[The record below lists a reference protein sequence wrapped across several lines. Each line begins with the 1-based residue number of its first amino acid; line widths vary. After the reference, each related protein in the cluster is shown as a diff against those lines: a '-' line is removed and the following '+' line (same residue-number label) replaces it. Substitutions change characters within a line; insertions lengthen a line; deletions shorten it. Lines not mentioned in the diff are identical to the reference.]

1 MNVKKIKLADID
13 PRIEGRIRPINEG
26 YAEILAESFKERG
39 QDTAI
44 EVRHGSGEEG
54 APKYILVAGGH
65 RFRAAELAEWTD
77 INASISKLNAD
88 EARLKEIDENLLRQ
102 ELDVLSR
109 ARSLYERKEV
119 YLKLYPQKRNGGD
132 RVSDQFAR
140 GANCSV
146 PRFTV
151 DAADKMGVSERMVH
165 KYVGLYRALQPET
178 VKILQGTTLA
188 DDVGELLYVGKI
200 ESPIEQVSIVR
211 KALEAEKKPSE
222 LAVAPTPIPTEAMW
236 LKLGKKEAARVL
248 KLDMPARRVL
258 LDELV
263 KAKVITRDQ
272 IVMEGAA

>member
-13 PRIEGRIRPINEG
+13 PRIEGRIRPINKG
-26 YAEILAESFKERG
+26 YAEILAASFAERG

-119 YLKLYPQKRNGGD
+119 YLKLHPETRDGVNQHSR
-132 RVSDQFAR
+132 FAR
-140 GANCSV
+140 GANPV
-146 PRFTV
+146 PRFAV

-178 VKILQGTTLA
+178 VKLLQGTTLA
-188 DDVGELLYVGKI
+188 DDVGELLYIGKI
-200 ESPIEQVSIVR
+200 ESPIEQVSIVK

-222 LAVAPTPIPTEAMW
+222 LATDPTPIPTEAMW

>member
-26 YAEILAESFKERG
+26 YAGILAESFKERG

-65 RFRAAELAEWTD
+65 RFRAAELAEWID

-109 ARSLYERKEV
+109 ARSLYERKEL
-119 YLKLYPQKRNGGD
+119 YLKLHPETRDGVN
-132 RVSDQFAR
+132 RHSRFATV
-140 GANCSV
+140 ANPA
-146 PRFTV
+146 PRFAV
-151 DAADKMGVSERMVH
+151 DAADRMGVSERTIH
-165 KYVGLYRALQPET
+165 GYISLYRALQPGT
-178 VKILQGTTLA
+178 VRELQGTTLA
-188 DDVGELLYVGKI
+188 DDRAELLYIGKI

-222 LAVAPTPIPTEAMW
+222 LAVTPTPIPTEAMW

-248 KLDMPARRVL
+248 KLDLPARRVL

>member
-13 PRIEGRIRPINEG
+13 PRIEGRIRPINKG
-26 YAEILAESFKERG
+26 YAEILAGSFKERG

-109 ARSLYERKEV
+109 ARSLYERKEL
-119 YLKLYPQKRNGGD
+119 YLKLYPEKRNGGD
-132 RVSDQFAR
+132 RVSDQFATV
-140 GANCSV
+140 ANCSV
-146 PRFTV
+146 PRFAV
-151 DAADKMGVSERMVH
+151 DAAARMGVSERTVH
-165 KYVGLYRALQPET
+165 GYISLYRALQPET
-178 VKILQGTTLA
+178 VKALQGTTLA
-188 DDVGELLYVGKI
+188 DDRAELLYIGKI
-200 ESPIEQVSIVR
+200 ESPIEQVSIVK

-222 LAVAPTPIPTEAMW
+222 LAIDPTPIPTEAMW

-248 KLDMPARRVL
+248 KLDLPARRVL